1 MFTAACIGSTSAGGK
16 FSTIANSKKKFRE
29 AGTELSNK
37 EEWFLE
43 ERAKEAERKGY
54 SPRKGP
60 CVGSKIP
67 WVFKES
73 ADVPDNVYLADMYE
87 YVSFMGDIHHQL
99 DDVADGGK
107 VLLRVRPRTKQR
119 NRLED

>member
-1 MFTAACIGSTSAGGK
+1 
-16 FSTIANSKKKFRE
+16 
-29 AGTELSNK
+29 
-37 EEWFLE
+37 
-43 ERAKEAERKGY
+43 
-54 SPRKGP
+54 
-60 CVGSKIP
+60 
-67 WVFKES
+67 
-73 ADVPDNVYLADMYE
+73 MYE